1 MHGGGCFKTSGADI
15 RSKVASISANSGKY
29 PVSAMCGVLGVP
41 RSTYYWAI
49 SHPEPGRADDPIAGD
64 VVRIYEDNR
73 REYGAPKI
81 KRALAREGIVASRR
95 RIKRIMNQKGLVSAY
110 TRKKYKP
117 RAAKAS
123 EAGAPNVLDREFD
136 GYPAHTHIVSDLT
149 YVRVGNKWNYVC
161 LLIDLY
167 NREIVGH
174 AAGGRRD
181 SRLVK
186 AAFATLGFPLTD
198 IEVFHTDR
206 GSGFANSD
214 IDDLLKAFDI
224 RRSLSRRGDPYDNA
238 VIEST
243 NRILKKELVYR
254 RAFTDLGQLRRE
266 LNSYVRWYNEERI
279 HSTLGYMSPV
289 EFRNAG
295 LSL

>member
-1 MHGGGCFKTSGADI
+1 
-15 RSKVASISANSGKY
+15 
-29 PVSAMCGVLGVP
+29 MCGVLGVP

-49 SHPEPGRADDPIAGD
+49 SHPEPERADDPIAGD

-117 RAAKAS
+117 CAAKAS
-123 EAGAPNVLDREFD
+123 EAEAPNVLDRGFD
-136 GYPAHTHIVSDLT
+136 GHPPHTHIVSDLT
-149 YVRVGNKWNYVC
+149 YVRVGGKWNYVC
-161 LLIDLY
+161 LLVDLY

-174 AAGGRRD
+174 AASGRKD

-198 IEVFHTDR
+198 IDVFHTDR
-206 GSGFANSD
+206 GSEFANSD
-214 IDDLLKAFDI
+214 IDDLLEAFGI
-224 RRSLSRRGDPYDNA
+224 RRSLSRKGNPYDNA

-254 RAFTDLGQLRRE
+254 RAFADLGQLRRE
-266 LNSYVRWYNEERI
+266 LNSYVRWYNEERM

>member
-1 MHGGGCFKTSGADI
+1 
-15 RSKVASISANSGKY
+15 
-29 PVSAMCGVLGVP
+29 MCGVLGAP

-49 SHPEPGRADDPIAGD
+49 SHPEPERADDPIAGD

-73 REYGAPKI
+73 RERGAPKI

-117 RAAKAS
+117 CAAKAS
-123 EAGAPNVLDREFD
+123 EAEAPNVLDREFD
-136 GYPAHTHIVSDLT
+136 GHPPHTHIVSDLT
-149 YVRVGNKWNYVC
+149 YVRVGSKWNHVC
-161 LLIDLY
+161 LLIDLR
-167 NREIVGH
+167 NHEIVGH
-174 AAGGRRD
+174 AASGRKD
-181 SRLVK
+181 SRLAK

-198 IEVFHTDR
+198 IDVFHTDR
-206 GSGFANSD
+206 GSEFANSD
-214 IDDLLKAFDI
+214 IDDPTEAFDI
-224 RRSLSRRGDPYDNA
+224 RRSPSRKGNPRDNA
-238 VIEST
+238 AIEPA

-254 RAFTDLGQLRRE
+254 RTFADLGQLRRE
-266 LNSYVRWYNEERI
+266 PNPCVRWRNEERM

-289 EFRNAG
+289 EFRNAR

>member
-1 MHGGGCFKTSGADI
+1 
-15 RSKVASISANSGKY
+15 
-29 PVSAMCGVLGVP
+29 MCGVLGVP

-49 SHPEPGRADDPIAGD
+49 SHPEPERADDPIAGD

-81 KRALAREGIVASRR
+81 KRTLAREGIVASRR

-110 TRKKYKP
+110 ARKKYKP

-123 EAGAPNVLDREFD
+123 EVEAPNVLDREFD
-136 GYPAHTHIVSDLT
+136 GRPPHTHIVSDL
-149 YVRVGNKWNYVC
+149 YVRVGGEWNYVC
-161 LLIDLY
+161 LLIDLR
-167 NREIVGH
+167 NREIAGH
-174 AAGGRRD
+174 AASGRKVA
-181 SRLVK
+181 RLAK

-198 IEVFHTDR
+198 IDVLRTDR
-206 GSGFANSD
+206 GSEFANSD
-214 IDDLLKAFDI
+214 IDDLPEAFDI
-224 RRSLSRRGDPYDNA
+224 RRSLSRKGNPYDNA

-254 RAFTDLGQLRRE
+254 RALADLGQLRRE
-266 LNSYVRWYNEERI
+266 LNPCVRWRSEKRM

>member
-1 MHGGGCFKTSGADI
+1 
-15 RSKVASISANSGKY
+15 
-29 PVSAMCGVLGVP
+29 MCGVLGVP
-41 RSTYYWAI
+41 RSTYYWML
-49 SHPEPGRADDPIAGD
+49 SHPEPERADDPIAGD
-64 VVRIYEDNR
+64 VVRIYENNHQ
-73 REYGAPKI
+73 EYGAPKI

-117 RAAKAS
+117 RSAKAS
-123 EAGAPNVLDREFD
+123 EAEAPNVLDREFD
-136 GYPAHTHIVSDLT
+136 GYPPHTHIVSDLT
-149 YVRVGNKWNYVC
+149 YVCVGGKWNYVC
-161 LLIDLY
+161 LLVDLH

-174 AAGGRRD
+174 AASGRKD
-181 SRLVK
+181 ARLVK

-198 IEVFHTDR
+198 IDVFHTDR
-206 GSGFANSD
+206 GSEFANSD
-214 IDDLLKAFDI
+214 IDELLEAFDI
-224 RRSLSRRGDPYDNA
+224 RRSLSRKGNPYDNA

-266 LNSYVRWYNEERI
+266 LNSYVRWHNEKRM
-279 HSTLGYMSPV
+279 HSTLGYMSLV
-289 EFRNAG
+289 EFRTAG